1 MHEDKFQAIKNAA
14 LSGNMITAIKLY
26 REAYG
31 VGLAEA
37 KHAVEELVRA
47 WVNGET
53 PPLPS
58 PVLSTTTPPPTPSS
72 SGLPAQLR
80 SLVLG
85 GQKIAAIK
93 LYREHHHV
101 GLAEAKAAIDSLEA
115 ELRLQSPAE
124 FTAPPNA
131 GATGCVVLLILLGV
145 VGYGVWLFLH

>member
-1 MHEDKFQAIKNAA
+1 MQEDKFQAIQTATRA
-14 LSGNMITAIKLY
+14 GNKIEAIKLY
-26 REAYG
+26 RELFG

-37 KHAVEELVRA
+37 KNAVEHLETALR
-47 WVNGET
+47 NGGAT
-53 PPLPS
+53 SIPS
-58 PVLSTTTPPPTPSS
+58 PGSS
-72 SGLPAQLR
+72 AAPGLPVPPETMTKIRAA
-80 SLVLG
+80 VLG
-85 GQKIAAIK
+85 GQKMAAIK

-101 GLAEAKAAIDSLEA
+101 GLAEAKAAIDGLEA